1 MGILEILTSNDRL
14 GDPLEALKSR
24 IITVTKL

>member
-14 GDPLEALKSR
+14 GDSLEALKSR